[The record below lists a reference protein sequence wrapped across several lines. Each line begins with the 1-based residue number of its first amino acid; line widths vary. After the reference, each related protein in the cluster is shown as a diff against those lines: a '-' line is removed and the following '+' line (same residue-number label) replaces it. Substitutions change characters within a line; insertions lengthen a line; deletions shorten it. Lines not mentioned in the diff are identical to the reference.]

1 MNELKPC
8 PFCGGTD
15 IRIKRDLTCGF
26 ETFSMQCMVCDAPQN
41 YHDSERGAID
51 AWNTRAERTC
61 TFEPESSG
69 LLGQYKCSS
78 CNDTVHVASLKVLKR
93 LHYCPNCGARV
104 VEQ

>member
-1 MNELKPC
+1 MMSELKPC
-8 PFCGGTD
+8 PFCGARGSVEEEGPIGGYAARCGNCGSQTPIYLRAD
-15 IRIKRDLTCGF
+15 LAIK
-26 ETFSMQCMVCDAPQN
+26 
-41 YHDSERGAID
+41 

-104 VEQ
+104 DA